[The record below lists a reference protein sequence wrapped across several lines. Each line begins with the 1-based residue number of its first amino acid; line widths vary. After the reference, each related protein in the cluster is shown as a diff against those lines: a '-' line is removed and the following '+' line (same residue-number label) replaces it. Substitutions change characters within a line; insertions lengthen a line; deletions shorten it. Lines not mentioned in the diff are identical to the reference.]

1 MATGA
6 LHHPVIRLQVE
17 HWQNICSLMNTFK
30 MLITV
35 TLQNIEI
42 PSNSPWSSSCYRCI
56 GWHIFFVNLFYLKRL
71 VVISWNRNHYSTSAF
86 LVNLCKDTFSEPWV
100 DSKYWYGHQRSN
112 DTWFPSSLQWSLF
125 EFDNG
130 LTLSESDDLKIV
142 GHQQQDIKWNIGCIH
157 FQSRCVQLSTFYPHV
172 GTITIYGE
180 ERVLSILTSGQLPYT
195 YAICAQR
202 YTHAIYGP
210 DFASEYKSVYTLTTG
225 LPACLRSP
233 LDSLIWTLSASQ
245 AGQWSPW
252 CRHRQSNKRP
262 LSASQSAV
270 RSALGRGLWC
280 LASMKH
286 TASTTFDS
294 NVPNSKKKKHIGQTN
309 IKNSENRSVASEN
322 SREMRLHADQIR
334 WALTPPDIIIFF
346 FGQFFSAQQYGLKSD
361 KSL

>member
-42 PSNSPWSSSCYRCI
+42 SSNSPWSSSCYRCI

-71 VVISWNRNHYSTSAF
+71 VVISWNRNPYGTSAF
-86 LVNLCKDTFSEPWV
+86 LVNYVKILLVSLELILNTDMQHLAINDATTPDSLAHCNDLCLSLTM
-100 DSKYWYGHQRSN
+100 DSPCQSHKEEQ
-112 DTWFPSSLQWSLF
+112 DVLM
-125 EFDNG
+125 
-130 LTLSESDDLKIV
+130 IV
-142 GHQQQDIKWNIGCIH
+142 GHQQQDIKWNICCIH

-172 GTITIYGE
+172 GTKTIYGE

-225 LPACLRSP
+225 LPVYGRLWTPWYGRSP
-233 LDSLIWTLSASQ
+233 HLRLDSGRLDADIDKATSGRSLHPSLLLS
-245 AGQWSPW
+245 GQP
-252 CRHRQSNKRP
+252 
-262 LSASQSAV
+262 
-270 RSALGRGLWC
+270 WC

-294 NVPNSKKKKHIGQTN
+294 NVPNSKRK
-309 IKNSENRSVASEN
+309 
-322 SREMRLHADQIR
+322 
-334 WALTPPDIIIFF
+334 
-346 FGQFFSAQQYGLKSD
+346 
-361 KSL
+361 